1 MRLFDTHCHLDDE
14 RFNEDRE
21 QLIQAL
27 PEQGL
32 VYCVTVGSDL
42 DSSERSI
49 ALARQYGHVYAAAG
63 VHPHEA
69 SKAPEDYLDRLRQML
84 GQSKVGILC
93 IKVPDIGLGN
103 FWTSKHPVAD
113 SV

>member
-42 DSSERSI
+42 DSSERAI
-49 ALARQYGHVYAAAG
+49 ALAGRGEFLGFCIRCRSIDGSVFGFVQRRAPFGVVAAHRPGRRGWFICRTYAMRR
-63 VHPHEA
+63 V
-69 SKAPEDYLDRLRQML
+69 
-84 GQSKVGILC
+84 
-93 IKVPDIGLGN
+93 
-103 FWTSKHPVAD
+103 
-113 SV
+113 